1 MQSTVRS
8 VGIGESRA
16 ENVVYM
22 AIDQGKLDL
31 KESSQSDDFEMR
43 SLASVDQQ
51 SRVGA
56 AWGW

>member
-1 MQSTVRS
+1 MQNTVRS
-8 VGIGESRA
+8 VGPEECRA

-56 AWGW
+56 VWEW